1 MVEVKY
7 SNNLKKLNVM
17 IFRIFI
23 VALIFACGLYYLA
36 CFLEL
41 FGIIKFTSEKQ
52 EITFPK
58 MLIPFYYFFKI

>member
-1 MVEVKY
+1 
-7 SNNLKKLNVM
+7 M

>member
-1 MVEVKY
+1 LIEKLTKKY
-7 SNNLKKLNVM
+7 DVM
-17 IFRIFI
+17 IFKIFI
-23 VALIFACGLYYLA
+23 VAFVIACGLYYLA

-58 MLIPFYYFFKI
+58 MLIPFYYFLKK

>member
-1 MVEVKY
+1 
-7 SNNLKKLNVM
+7 M
-17 IFRIFI
+17 IFKIFI
-23 VALIFACGLYYLA
+23 VAFVIACGLYYLA

-58 MLIPFYYFFKI
+58 MLIPFYYFLKK